1 VPNFFK
7 KEELEPVLKG
17 IEGLVDILAEKLH
30 QAGKI
35 KGAGIKYN
43 SNFKSYLRIAFQ
55 FFTAVTS
62 EFCRVMNST
71 LNLKYCNHLLHS
83 D

>member
-1 VPNFFK
+1 MVPNFFK

-62 EFCRVMNST
+62 EFWS
-71 LNLKYCNHLLHS
+71 
-83 D
+83 

>member
-1 VPNFFK
+1 VVPNFFK

-62 EFCRVMNST
+62 EFWS
-71 LNLKYCNHLLHS
+71 
-83 D
+83 